1 LEDYK
6 ELQKLTTK
14 LDQGSTYNKLLCEAI
29 LAAESDNADLASKK
43 FAQAQKIFPNKMEP
57 HFYRAVLTINTFYKA
72 HPKPETEEFNNGI
85 DSAIQ
90 DFEKCLELN
99 DNCSNL
105 FYVRALVFYALGK
118 FSLAH
123 QNIEKAIEKADENYA
138 KYYHLRGAIFACTQS
153 YYNAVSDL
161 SIAINLDKDFQP
173 AYLERAKCYFT
184 IGDLK
189 QAFMDIQDYITVK
202 SDDSNI
208 HLWAGNLLFCTGAYE
223 DAVKAYSN
231 SETIKDSENL
241 LALRVK
247 CNIVLKELNLALT
260 DLDRLLEL
268 KTANNIFYYVDR
280 ECLVALKSGTAS
292 LEDAL
297 EKESLTKAIQKIT
310 KVLSYKVSGN
320 IFGLH
325 DLYFYKSVFQFYLG
339 DVQGALDDLEKC
351 WEVRETPVTKSDKEK
366 EQRAG
371 TEAETKEMMKLLEDV
386 YSSTGSDEIKE
397 ENIKPGAIDFKE
409 YLYNKAVF
417 LLMVIDFYLKIY

>member
-1 LEDYK
+1 
-6 ELQKLTTK
+6 
-14 LDQGSTYNKLLCEAI
+14 
-29 LAAESDNADLASKK
+29 
-43 FAQAQKIFPNKMEP
+43 M
-57 HFYRAVLTINTFYKA
+57 
-72 HPKPETEEFNNGI
+72 
-85 DSAIQ
+85 
-90 DFEKCLELN
+90 
-99 DNCSNL
+99 
-105 FYVRALVFYALGK
+105 
-118 FSLAH
+118 
-123 QNIEKAIEKADENYA
+123 
-138 KYYHLRGAIFACTQS
+138 
-153 YYNAVSDL
+153 
-161 SIAINLDKDFQP
+161 
-173 AYLERAKCYFT
+173 
-184 IGDLK
+184 
-189 QAFMDIQDYITVK
+189 
-202 SDDSNI
+202 
-208 HLWAGNLLFCTGAYE
+208 
-223 DAVKAYSN
+223 
-231 SETIKDSENL
+231 
-241 LALRVK
+241 
-247 CNIVLKELNLALT
+247 LKELNLALT